1 MTIRFDDQVVL
12 VTGGTRGLGRAFS
25 ECLAS
30 SGATVV
36 VNSTTGDDGGVISD
50 IEHQGGRATH
60 IPGLV
65 ENADALIEQVIEQ
78 CGRLDAIV
86 HNAGFVRDKTLRK
99 MTDEQWDDVMGVH
112 LKAAFQLTR
121 AAWPHFEAAGR
132 GRIVLISS
140 ASGLYGNFGQA
151 NYAAAKMGMYGL
163 ARSITL
169 EGAKSNITCNC
180 VAPVGAT
187 TMNSAHWSDE
197 DKRIRKAEYV
207 APLVAYLAH
216 TSCEESGSFFEAS
229 AGSFRKLRWERTEGL
244 NLFPEETPVTVDT
257 IASHWDEIT
266 DFAQA
271 EHPTSMSDSLQRM
284 YARFNR

>member
-1 MTIRFDDQVVL
+1 
-12 VTGGTRGLGRAFS
+12 
-25 ECLAS
+25 LAS

-36 VNSTTGDDGGVISD
+36 VNSTSDDDGGVLSA
-50 IEHQGGRATH
+50 IERQGGRAIH

-65 ENADALIEQVIEQ
+65 ENANALIEKVVEQ

-99 MTDEQWDDVMGVH
+99 LTDEQWDDVMGVH

-216 TSCEESGSFFEAS
+216 ASCEESGSFFEAS

-257 IASHWDEIT
+257 IASHWGKIT

>member
-1 MTIRFDDQVVL
+1 MTIRFDDQIVL
-12 VTGGTRGLGRAFS
+12 VTGGARGLGRAFS

-36 VNSTTGDDGGVISD
+36 VNSTSDDDGGVLSA
-50 IEHQGGRATH
+50 IERQGGRAIH

-65 ENADALIEQVIEQ
+65 ENANALIEKVVEQ

-132 GRIVLISS
+132 GRVVLISS

-216 TSCEESGSFFEAS
+216 AGCEESGSFFEAS

-257 IASHWDEIT
+257 IASYWAKIT
-266 DFAQA
+266 DFANT

-284 YARFNR
+284 YARFSS

>member
-36 VNSTTGDDGGVISD
+36 VNSTSDDDGGVLSA
-50 IEHQGGRATH
+50 IERQGGRAIH

-65 ENADALIEQVIEQ
+65 ENANALIEKVVEQ

-121 AAWPHFEAAGR
+121 AACPHFEAAGR
-132 GRIVLISS
+132 GRVVLISS

-216 TSCEESGSFFEAS
+216 AGCEESGSFFEAS

-257 IASHWDEIT
+257 IASYWAKIT
-266 DFAQA
+266 DFANT

-284 YARFNR
+284 YARFSS

>member
-30 SGATVV
+30 SGATVA

-65 ENADALIEQVIEQ
+65 ENADALIEQVIEH

-121 AAWPHFEAAGR
+121 AAWSHFEAAGR

>member
-1 MTIRFDDQVVL
+1 
-12 VTGGTRGLGRAFS
+12 
-25 ECLAS
+25 
-30 SGATVV
+30 
-36 VNSTTGDDGGVISD
+36 
-50 IEHQGGRATH
+50 
-60 IPGLV
+60 V
-65 ENADALIEQVIEQ
+65 ENAKALIEKVVEQ

-132 GRIVLISS
+132 GRVVLISS

-216 TSCEESGSFFEAS
+216 AGCEESGSFFEAS

-257 IASHWDEIT
+257 IASYWAKIT
-266 DFAQA
+266 DFANT

-284 YARFNR
+284 YARFSS

>member
-30 SGATVV
+30 SGATVA

-65 ENADALIEQVIEQ
+65 ENADALIEQVIEH

-151 NYAAAKMGMYGL
+151 NYAATKMGMYGL

>member
-1 MTIRFDDQVVL
+1 MTIRFDDQIVL

-36 VNSTTGDDGGVISD
+36 VNSTSDDDGGVLSA
-50 IEHQGGRATH
+50 IERQGGRAIH

-65 ENADALIEQVIEQ
+65 ENANALIEKVVEQ

-121 AAWPHFEAAGR
+121 AAWPHFEATGR
-132 GRIVLISS
+132 GRVVLISS

-216 TSCEESGSFFEAS
+216 AGCEESGSFFEAS

-257 IASHWDEIT
+257 IASYWAKIT
-266 DFAQA
+266 DFANT

-284 YARFNR
+284 YARFSS

>member
-36 VNSTTGDDGGVISD
+36 VNSTTGDDAGVISA
-50 IEHQGGRATH
+50 IEQKGGRAIH

-65 ENADALIEQVIEQ
+65 ENADTLIETVIEH

-121 AAWPHFEAAGR
+121 AAWPHFEAASR

-216 TSCEESGSFFEAS
+216 ASCEESGSFFEAS
-229 AGSFRKLRWERTEGL
+229 AGSFKKLRWERTEGL

-257 IASHWDEIT
+257 IASEWAKIT
-266 DFAQA
+266 DFAES

-284 YARFNR
+284 YARFSS

>member
-36 VNSTTGDDGGVISD
+36 VNSTTGDDAGVISA
-50 IEHQGGRATH
+50 IEQQGGRAIH

-65 ENADALIEQVIEQ
+65 ENADTLIETVIEH

-121 AAWPHFEAAGR
+121 AAWPHFEAASR

-216 TSCEESGSFFEAS
+216 ASCEESGSFFEAS
-229 AGSFRKLRWERTEGL
+229 AGSFKKLRWERTEGL

-257 IASHWDEIT
+257 IASEWAKIT
-266 DFAQA
+266 DFAES

-284 YARFNR
+284 YARFSS

>member
-25 ECLAS
+25 ECLAA

>member
-36 VNSTTGDDGGVISD
+36 VNSTSDDDGGVLSA
-50 IEHQGGRATH
+50 IERQGGRAIH

-65 ENADALIEQVIEQ
+65 ENANALIEKVVEQ

-132 GRIVLISS
+132 GRVVLISS

-216 TSCEESGSFFEAS
+216 AGCEESGSFFEAS

-257 IASHWDEIT
+257 IASQWAKIT
-266 DFAQA
+266 DFANT

-284 YARFNR
+284 YARFSS

>member
-36 VNSTTGDDGGVISD
+36 VNSTSDDDGGVLSA
-50 IEHQGGRATH
+50 IERQGGRAIH

-65 ENADALIEQVIEQ
+65 ENANALIEKVVEQ

-121 AAWPHFEAAGR
+121 AAWPHFEATGR
-132 GRIVLISS
+132 GRVVLISS

-216 TSCEESGSFFEAS
+216 AGCEESGSFFEAS

-257 IASHWDEIT
+257 IASYWAKIT
-266 DFAQA
+266 DFANT

-284 YARFNR
+284 YARFSS

>member
-50 IEHQGGRATH
+50 IEHQGGGATH

-121 AAWPHFEAAGR
+121 AAWSHFEAAGR

-216 TSCEESGSFFEAS
+216 ASCEESGSFFEAS

-257 IASHWDEIT
+257 IANHWAKIT
-266 DFAQA
+266 DFTES
-271 EHPTSMSDSLQRM
+271 EHPSSMSDSLQRM

>member
-65 ENADALIEQVIEQ
+65 ENADALIEQVIEH

-121 AAWPHFEAAGR
+121 AAWSHFEAAGR

-169 EGAKSNITCNC
+169 EGVKSNITCNC

-244 NLFPEETPVTVDT
+244 NVFPEETPVTVDT
-257 IASHWDEIT
+257 IASHWGEIT
-266 DFAQA
+266 DFALA

>member
-30 SGATVV
+30 SGATVA

-65 ENADALIEQVIEQ
+65 ENADALIEQVIEH

-121 AAWPHFEAAGR
+121 AAWSHFEAAGR

-216 TSCEESGSFFEAS
+216 PSCEESGSFFEAS
-229 AGSFRKLRWERTEGL
+229 AGSFRKLRWERSEGL

-257 IASHWDEIT
+257 IASHWGEIT

>member
-1 MTIRFDDQVVL
+1 MTIRFDDQIVL

-36 VNSTTGDDGGVISD
+36 VNSTSDDDGGVLSA
-50 IEHQGGRATH
+50 IERQGGRAIH

-65 ENADALIEQVIEQ
+65 ENANALIEKVVEQ

-132 GRIVLISS
+132 GRVVLISS

-216 TSCEESGSFFEAS
+216 AGCEESGSFFEAS

-257 IASHWDEIT
+257 IASQWAKIT
-266 DFAQA
+266 DFANT

-284 YARFNR
+284 YARFSS

>member
-36 VNSTTGDDGGVISD
+36 VNSTTGDDGGVISS

-216 TSCEESGSFFEAS
+216 ASCEESGSFFEAS

-257 IASHWDEIT
+257 IASHWGKIT
-266 DFAQA
+266 DFAQT

>member
-36 VNSTTGDDGGVISD
+36 VNSTSDDDGGVLSA
-50 IEHQGGRATH
+50 IERQGGRAIH

-65 ENADALIEQVIEQ
+65 ENANALIEKVVEQ

-132 GRIVLISS
+132 GRVVLISS

-216 TSCEESGSFFEAS
+216 AGCEESGSFFEAS

-257 IASHWDEIT
+257 IASYWAKIT
-266 DFAQA
+266 DFANT

-284 YARFNR
+284 YARFSS